1 MKNHIIIGLGGT
13 GGKVMAALRRSIYE
27 LEGTKDP
34 SSVALGYLYVDSS
47 PEFMDMDGDLWRI
60 PGDSL
65 YIGDASTLN
74 IKGQNLRSTLNGIA
88 SYPNIK
94 PWIGDVNKWS
104 HIQAAVDAGIGG
116 QKRRLGRFVFACQA
130 GEFVKKVD
138 TQYHAC
144 TQKSKSSETVFHIV
158 TGLAG
163 GTGSGSVVDAI
174 ALIRKTYNKCHEHR
188 IIVYALLPDQPA
200 PWAKRGSAY
209 HANGYAALTELNA
222 LAVGDYMPY
231 DLTGSGER
239 ISLAGGALKATKDA
253 PPFDGCYVFI
263 NENERGRVV
272 EIAGKGAFYSVVGGF
287 LYQKIVAVD
296 DHAWQNKLAR
306 YETMENMKD
315 DPSETDSNK
324 PVRSMRFA
332 AFGIKRVLVPDR
344 EIKEYLVFRSAEQA
358 LLQSLYNHLSD
369 QGYEDTKAPDGPP
382 SRDTKK
388 REALRLAWK
397 MSEDHLTQELP
408 IVPLPQGGPEHK
420 TYKLEWGMASQ
431 FVRLVKENN
440 KNPLQWMSA
449 LNEICKKRYDK
460 DFRGVGVEEF
470 FRLRGREVNQQA
482 REIVAAVEVDLF
494 AKWEKGDWGLMSC
507 QDALSTELEWLEQVR
522 SENAKRI
529 QKLKEV
535 LGSAKTRSEMSR
547 LLEANTREW
556 PKIGPLSALLG
567 KRDELLNAQASLYME
582 SYRYTT
588 MLLACEH
595 AERLITVLAQ
605 QLRELLNTI
614 GSVIALHLEVLDGS
628 SAGSTYHG
636 IRNHIADRCRED
648 EDRGDLGAPVIKYYN
663 PKDVHRFAD
672 RLFMDKETCKTFA
685 ANYRRAVTELIGAEK
700 GFFNF
705 NAQADRKKVEDAATD
720 TKAERLVATQH
731 DLLVNREAA
740 VRGVLGENIVDK
752 LSRDLAG
759 KPIDLKK
766 YCRDLMSQAGTF
778 LKWDEAQRTAKE
790 AGLKDENDQGETAV
804 VIPPSP
810 DAVAFRSDLEAAF
823 GEASSSMGK
832 FSAIDGRKPQEIVMI
847 SLRNLFPLR
856 YSRNTVE
863 LREKYEEYLEGA
875 NNEEE
880 RARAIMELH
889 GEQREFPP
897 LFPMTPG
904 EKDIHFR
911 PYLLIASAA
920 GIIMQDRDPSTGVD
934 TLVLKTQTSVPK
946 ALGPTIDE
954 ILAKTTADVLASAKT
969 EVKNRLASGSAAE
982 TAKIAGDLQARV
994 ANLDKEYSS
1003 VLDPKRTKQETALRT
1018 ALEIIGGQQ

>member
-1 MKNHIIIGLGGT
+1 
-13 GGKVMAALRRSIYE
+13 MAALRRSIYE

-34 SSVALGYLYVDSS
+34 ASVALGYLYVDSS
-47 PEFMDMDGDLWRI
+47 PEFMDMDDDLWRI

-74 IKGQNLRSTLNGIA
+74 IRGQNLRSTLNGIA

-144 TQKSKSSETVFHIV
+144 TEKSKSSETVFHIV

-174 ALIRKTYNKCHEHR
+174 ALIRKTYNKLHKHR

-200 PWAKRGSAY
+200 PWAKKGSAY

-222 LAVGDYMPY
+222 LAVGDYNPY
-231 DLTGSGER
+231 DLTGTGER
-239 ISLAGGALKATKDA
+239 ISLAGGATQASKDA
-253 PPFDGCYVFI
+253 PPFDGCYVFV
-263 NENERGRVV
+263 NENERGRVI
-272 EIAGKGAFYSVVGGF
+272 EISGKGAFYSVVGGF

-296 DHAWQNKLAR
+296 DSAWQNKLSR

-315 DPSETDSNK
+315 DPSETDSHK

-332 AFGIKRVLVPDR
+332 AFGIKRILVPDR

-358 LLQSLYNHLSD
+358 LLQGLYNHLSD
-369 QGYEDTKAPDGPP
+369 QGYEDSQAPDGPP
-382 SRDTKK
+382 SKDPKK

-397 MSEDHLTQELP
+397 ISEEHLTQESP
-408 IVPLPQGGPEHK
+408 IMALQPGAPEHK
-420 TYKLEWGMASQ
+420 SYKLEWGMASQ

-440 KNPLQWMSA
+440 KNSLQWMSA
-449 LNEICKKRYDK
+449 LNEICKKRFDK

-482 REIVAAVEVDLF
+482 REIVAAVEADLF

-507 QDALSTELEWLEQVR
+507 QESLSVELEWLEQIR
-522 SENAKRI
+522 SDNAKRL
-529 QKLKEV
+529 QKLKDV
-535 LGSAKTRSEMSR
+535 LGSTKTRSEVSR

-567 KRDELLNAQASLYME
+567 KRDEILYAQASLYME
-582 SYRYTT
+582 SYRYAT

-595 AERLITVLAQ
+595 AERLVTVLVQ
-605 QLRELLNTI
+605 QLRELSNTL
-614 GSVIALHLEVLDGS
+614 GAVIALHLEVLDGS
-628 SAGSTYHG
+628 SAGSSYHG
-636 IRNHIADRCRED
+636 IRNHIADRCRLD

-663 PKDVHRFAD
+663 PPDVHRFAD
-672 RLFMDKETCKTFA
+672 RMFMDKETCKTFA
-685 ANYRRAVTELIGAEK
+685 ANYRRSVTDLLGAEK
-700 GFFNF
+700 GFFSF
-705 NAQADRKKVEDAATD
+705 NAHADRKKVEDAATD

-740 VRGVLGENIVDK
+740 VRAVLGENIVDK

-778 LKWDEAQRTAKE
+778 LKWDDAQRTAKE

-804 VIPPSP
+804 IIPPSP
-810 DAVAFRSDLEAAF
+810 DSVAFRSDLEAAF

-832 FSAIDGRKPQEIVMI
+832 LSAIEGRKAQEIVMI

-863 LREKYEEYLEGA
+863 LREKYEEYLNAA
-875 NNEEE
+875 NNEDE
-880 RARAIMELH
+880 RSRALMELH
-889 GEQREFPP
+889 GEQREFPQ
-897 LFPMTPG
+897 LFPLTPG
-904 EKDIHFR
+904 EKGVHFL
-911 PYLLIASAA
+911 PYLLIAQAA
-920 GIIMQDRDPSTGVD
+920 GIIIQDRDPSTGVD
-934 TLVLKTQTSVPK
+934 TLVLRTKASVPK

-954 ILAKTTADVLASAKT
+954 ILAKTTTDVLSSAKA
-969 EVKNRLASGSAAE
+969 EVNERLSGGSAEE
-982 TAKIAGDLQARV
+982 TSSLARELRSMI

-1003 VLDPKRTKQETALRT
+1003 VLDPKRAKQEGALLS
-1018 ALEIIGGQQ
+1018 ALEIIGGRQ